1 MTPRSRAWLLAPAGA
16 SLLAGLGAGRLRMG
30 IPAPVGSQT
39 LPDVHGPVMVLG
51 FLGTLIALERAVAL
65 RAGWGYAAPVL
76 LGLGGLAL
84 VAPLPPLV
92 GRALLVHGCIA
103 LVAVLAGLWQRRR
116 DDEVLVQVLA
126 AGLAALA
133 ALLWVR
139 VEASSVV
146 PLLAGFVVL
155 TIAAE
160 RVELARI
167 HLPRNAGGVLVT
179 LATLYALA
187 ATATLVVPGPG
198 SRAVGLTLLALVAWL
213 APRDVA
219 RHTVR
224 STGLPRFSAAAML
237 GGYAWLAVAGV
248 AWTVTGSP
256 STSAAYDV
264 LVHTV
269 FLGFA
274 MSMVIAHAPVI
285 LPAVIRRPLPYRPVL
300 WLPLVVLHAGLVVR
314 VGGDLCGATALARA
328 GGILTALAQLLLPL
342 TAGLSAAVP
351 VRHPRHPESVAP

>member
-1 MTPRSRAWLLAPAGA
+1 MRPRSRAWLLVPAGV
-16 SLLAGLGAGRLRMG
+16 SLLAGLDAGLLRMG
-30 IPAPVGSQT
+30 VPAPIRSAT
-39 LPDVHGPVMVLG
+39 LPDVHGPLMVLG

-65 RAGWGYAAPVL
+65 RSGWAYCAPVL

-84 VAPLPPLV
+84 VAPLPVLI
-92 GRALLVHGCIA
+92 GRALLVHGCVA
-103 LVAVLAGLWQRRR
+103 LTAVLVALWRRRR

-126 AGLAALA
+126 AGLATLA

-167 HLPRNAGGVLVT
+167 HLPRNAGGVLIA
-179 LATLYALA
+179 LATGYAVA
-187 ATATLVVPGPG
+187 ATATLLDPELG
-198 SRAVGLTLLALVAWL
+198 SRAVGLALLALVAWL

-219 RHTVR
+219 RHTVH
-224 STGLPRFSAAAML
+224 STGLPRFSASAML
-237 GGYAWLAVAGV
+237 AGYAWLAVAGI
-248 AWTVTGSP
+248 AWSVTGAP
-256 STSAAYDV
+256 TAPAAYDV
-264 LVHTV
+264 LVHTI

-285 LPAVIRRPLPYRPVL
+285 LPAVIRRPLPYRPAL
-300 WLPLVVLHAGLVVR
+300 WLPLVVLHAGLVLR
-314 VGGDLCGATALARA
+314 VGGDLAGMVTLAQA
-328 GGILTALAQLLLPL
+328 GGVVTVAALLLLPL

-351 VRHPRHPESVAP
+351 VRHPESVAP

>member
-1 MTPRSRAWLLAPAGA
+1 MTTPSRTWLLVPAGA
-16 SLLAGLGAGRLRMG
+16 SLLAGLDAGLLRMG
-30 IPAPVGSQT
+30 IAAPVGSQT

-51 FLGTLIALERAVAL
+51 FLGTLIGLERAVAL
-65 RAGWGYAAPVL
+65 RSGWAYAAPVL

-84 VAPLPPLV
+84 VVPLPPLV
-92 GRALLVHGCIA
+92 GRVLLVHGTLA
-103 LVAVLAGLWQRRR
+103 LVVVLVALWQRRR

-126 AGLAALA
+126 AALAALA

-167 HLPRNAGGVLVT
+167 HLPRNAGGVLVA
-179 LATLYALA
+179 LSTLYAVA
-187 ATATLVVPGPG
+187 ATAALVAPGPG
-198 SRAVGLTLLALVAWL
+198 SRAVGLTLLALVWWL

-224 STGLPRFSAAAML
+224 STGLPRFSATAML

-248 AWTVTGSP
+248 AWTVTGTP
-256 STSAAYDV
+256 SERGAYDV
-264 LVHTV
+264 LVHTI

-300 WLPLVVLHAGLVVR
+300 WLPLVVLHAGLALR
-314 VGGDLCGATALARA
+314 VGGDLAGATTLARA
-328 GGILTALAQLLLPL
+328 GGVVTALALLLLPL

-351 VRHPRHPESVAP
+351 VRHPESVSP